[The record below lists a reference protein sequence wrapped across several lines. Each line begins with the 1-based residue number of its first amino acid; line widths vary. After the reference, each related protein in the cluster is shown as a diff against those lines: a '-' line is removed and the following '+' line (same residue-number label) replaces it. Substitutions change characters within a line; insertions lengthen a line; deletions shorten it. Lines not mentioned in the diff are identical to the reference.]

1 MAHPSKGYGGKLAD
15 PQVRHDRA
23 SKARAAQTTTDY
35 YVQKLVERAPELSA
49 EQRDKIAALLRSA

>member
-15 PQVRHDRA
+15 PQVRRDRA

-35 YVQKLVERAPELSA
+35 YVQKLIERAPELSA

>member
-35 YVQKLVERAPELSA
+35 YVQKLVERAPALSA
-49 EQRDKIAALLRSA
+49 EQKDKIAALLRSA